1 MTLARTTIVPRP
13 RPGKI
18 SALFDCPITYVTPLY
33 VTGSNGLPVA
43 TSALPSVHSIKSAGF
58 ASASGV
64 GFDIGKMIGL
74 ST

>member
-13 RPGKI
+13 SPGKI

-43 TSALPSVHSIKSAGF
+43 TNALPSVHSIKSLVLLQQVAL
-58 ASASGV
+58 
-64 GFDIGKMIGL
+64 D
-74 ST
+74 STLVK